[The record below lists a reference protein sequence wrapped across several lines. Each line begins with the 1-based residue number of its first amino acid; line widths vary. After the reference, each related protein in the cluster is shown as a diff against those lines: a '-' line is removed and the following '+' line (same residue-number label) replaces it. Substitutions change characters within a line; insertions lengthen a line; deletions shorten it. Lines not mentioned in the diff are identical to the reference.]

1 MACMAFSLEFYVR
14 HTNVI
19 QSTLQASRIDNS
31 FVNYMHITTKLV
43 HKCLVVHS
51 HLSDEALKKF
61 LSMDHRKH
69 ENHIRSIREHKTE
82 VNTPKQKHAWT
93 RDHLD

>member
-1 MACMAFSLEFYVR
+1 
-14 HTNVI
+14 
-19 QSTLQASRIDNS
+19 
-31 FVNYMHITTKLV
+31 
-43 HKCLVVHS
+43 
-51 HLSDEALKKF
+51 
-61 LSMDHRKH
+61 MDHRKH